1 MLNLITSS
9 PPSDSSQTPSNS
21 PNDVSSDVLTMAP
34 TDTPTNPPSEGV
46 SDAPSV
52 VPSNAPSVV
61 STLAPTDSPTYA
73 PSKGV
78 SGAGLFDV
86 DVACITEDEC
96 DKRQAE
102 MEFTDYRVGVFP
114 TKGCFSKNGVA
125 YWSNGTEE
133 EMTTSALPGKQKR
146 IWCGSKA
153 EGADSLTAQEASTFL
168 ITFLDDVSSSSV
180 HVHGKVFILGVLAVV
195 VVML

>member
-1 MLNLITSS
+1 
-9 PPSDSSQTPSNS
+9 
-21 PNDVSSDVLTMAP
+21 MAT
-34 TDTPTNPPSEGV
+34 TDTPTNPPSEGS

-52 VPSNAPSVV
+52 VPSNASSDVPTV
-61 STLAPTDSPTYA
+61 APTDSPIYA
-73 PSKGV
+73 PSKGE
-78 SGAGLFDV
+78 SDTGLFDV

-96 DKRQAE
+96 DKRQAQ
-102 MEFTDYRVGVFP
+102 MEFTNYRVGEFP

-133 EMTTSALPGKQKR
+133 EMTTSALPGEQKR

-153 EGADSLTAQEASTFL
+153 AEGADSLTAQGASTFL
-168 ITFLDDVSSSSV
+168 NAFLDDVSSSSV
-180 HVHGKVFILGVLAVV
+180 HVHGKVFILGILVAV